1 MAGFRLVAALAL
13 AALAGCRMDR
23 MTIRE
28 PVSDRFV
35 EVESGDR
42 FWVELEE
49 NTTTGYA
56 WEVEV
61 SDERNLVETSVKHIP
76 HETPAGEEALCG
88 APGKAEIMIRI
99 HRGFVGPAT
108 VLFRYVRPW
117 ERERPVR
124 QIKFVL
130 WRRDGDVAP
139 WRD

>member
-1 MAGFRLVAALAL
+1 MARLRIAAALA
-13 AALAGCRMDR
+13 AVALAGCRMDR

-28 PVSDRFV
+28 PVTDRFV

-49 NTTTGYA
+49 NTTTGYT

-61 SDERNLVETSVKHIP
+61 SDERNLVETSVRHIP
-76 HETPAGEEALCG
+76 YEAPVGEEALCG
-88 APGKAEIMIRI
+88 APGTAEIMIRV

-108 VLFRYVRPW
+108 VFFRYVRPW
-117 ERERPVR
+117 ERDRAARE
-124 QIKFVL
+124 IKFVL